1 MAFLDF
7 LPVIGDVVGA
17 VSNLLGT
24 SSANETNLQATRE
37 TNENNYKMF
46 QEQLGFTR
54 EMWNKNNQYN
64 SPQNQRSLYQA
75 AGINPYLAL
84 GNMASG
90 EASMAST
97 PSPNPLQVPHVE
109 APQIG
114 SFIADA
120 GRSYVDS
127 VIKRQQAESL
137 GLDNKAKLISLR
149 YKETNEILDLY
160 NKRQDLISK
169 GVKTE
174 SDRKQIA
181 FLNAQI
187 QEKQI
192 NLRYLDDYLGARND
206 RERHEANKMAE
217 EAKEAE
223 FKAKYQ
229 KILTDFLPKIQQS
242 TLNLLANQSYA
253 AYASGVASM
262 EQGKTT
268 YKLRPLQILEQ
279 TLKNGLAANQF
290 TLSDLGLSEAQLEQ
304 ARKAGVIEY
313 RNGHPVI
320 KHLDNFVNWFG
331 NSVGSVLRG
340 IFK

>member
-17 VSNLLGT
+17 FSNLLGT
-24 SSANETNLQATRE
+24 SSTNEANLQATRE

-97 PSPNPLQVPHVE
+97 PSPNPMQVPHVE

-114 SFIADA
+114 SFIADS

-174 SDRKQIA
+174 SDRKQIE

-187 QEKQI
+187 NEKQT
-192 NLRYLDDYLGARND
+192 NLRYLDDYLKSRND
-206 RERHEANKMAE
+206 REREEANRTKN
-217 EAKEAE
+217 EADKAFYEAQTAQEILRWCPRIQSATLNSLKAQAYSAYQSGEASKEA
-223 FKAKYQ
+223 AKTTKTLRPAQYAAETLKVALQ
-229 KILTDFLPKIQQS
+229 RRDVKLAD
-242 TLNLLANQSYA
+242 LNLSA
-253 AYASGVASM
+253 
-262 EQGKTT
+262 
-268 YKLRPLQILEQ
+268 
-279 TLKNGLAANQF
+279 
-290 TLSDLGLSEAQLEQ
+290 AQLED
-304 ARKAGVIEY
+304 ARRKDLIE
-313 RNGHPVI
+313 RRGNSWVFKNVDG
-320 KHLDNFVNWFG
+320 FVNWLTKSAG
-331 NSVGSVLRG
+331 NVFTG
-340 IFK
+340 FK